1 MWKIQLVTAWRRL
14 KNNKSYAIIN
24 IAGLGASLAC
34 AILLFLFINYH
45 LRFDNFHPGSD
56 RIYRISSRTTYGGVE
71 GFNTGVP
78 QPLGKALRNDYPYF
92 ENVAMRAEVTEPLV
106 TIGEGNDRKKFDARS
121 VFTEPAYFNILHLPM
136 VSGTPASALG
146 EPYGA
151 IITEETAARFF
162 PGQHA
167 VGKQFTTAN
176 GVYTVKAIAKNIPK
190 NSDHRFD
197 IFLSYSTFKDYNAF
211 LASDSIWG
219 GISSSIQCFIKLKPG
234 VNARLPAN
242 ALPEVIAKNNPEDRG
257 LMFFIMLPLRDLH
270 FDTRFSGTIQK
281 KYLWSLGWMGAF
293 LVFTACIN
301 FINLSTAQ
309 SLSRSREIG
318 VRKALGSTRWQ
329 IFGQFLSE
337 TFLLVAAAVI
347 TASVIVSLSL
357 PQLNKTLFT
366 DIPLNSQTII
376 LLAGVAII
384 LLLAVMLLAGYYPG
398 VKQARLNPVKGMRA
412 QTRPQGNKGVSIRK
426 TLIVLQFA
434 IMQVMI
440 VGALVISR
448 QMHFSMNTDGYL
460 HKNGILLLR
469 IPEKNASTLH
479 TLRQRITQLAGV
491 ETASFC
497 HAAPLSAT
505 NMATSMRMD
514 GREKDEDFQVAI
526 KYADDHYL
534 ETFGIQLVAGANLPA
549 SDTVNGMLVNEMLVK
564 KLNVASAEA
573 IIGQT
578 IRVNNVRTVVRGVF
592 KDFHNRSFHTNL
604 QPLSLHSDI
613 RRFSELAIRINM
625 QQSAALMPAIEKIW
639 SETFPDYLY
648 NHRFLDQDIA
658 AMYEA
663 ETLLK
668 QLVEIFALVAVLIGC
683 LGLYGLISFM
693 AEQKKK
699 EIGVRKVLGAS
710 VPSVIWLFGREFTI
724 MLVAGFV
731 LSAPLSWWLMN
742 SWLEGFQYRI
752 GVGPGIYGI
761 TVALCAAITLLT
773 VGYSSIRA
781 ALMNPAVSLK
791 TE

>member
-1 MWKIQLVTAWRRL
+1 MWKIQLLTAWRRL
-14 KNNKSYAIIN
+14 KNNKPYALIN

-45 LRFDNFHPGSD
+45 LRYDNFHPDAG

-92 ENVAMRAEVTEPLV
+92 DQVAMRAEVTEPLV
-106 TIGEGNDRKKFDARS
+106 TVGDGAQRKKFDARS
-121 VFTEPAYFNILHLPM
+121 IFTQPEYFHILHLPL
-136 VSGTPASALG
+136 VSGTAASALG

-151 IITEETAARFF
+151 IITEETAERFF
-162 PGQHA
+162 PGQDA
-167 VGKQFTTAN
+167 VGKQFAAAN
-176 GVYTVKAIAKNIPK
+176 GIYTVRGIAKNIPK

-197 IFLSYSTFKDYNAF
+197 IFLSYATFKDYNPF
-211 LASDSIWG
+211 LASDSLWR
-219 GISSSIQCFIKLKPG
+219 GISSSIQCFVKLKPG
-234 VNARLPAN
+234 TDPGLLAT
-242 ALPEVIAKNNPEDRG
+242 ALPKVVEKYNPEDRD
-257 LMFFIMLPLRDLH
+257 LMFFIMQPLRELH

-281 KYLWSLGWMGAF
+281 KYLWSLGWMGVF

-309 SLSRSREIG
+309 SLRRSREIG

-337 TFLLVAAAVI
+337 TFLLGAAAVI
-347 TASVIVSLSL
+347 IASVIVSLSL

-366 DIPLNSQTII
+366 DIVLNRQTIA
-376 LLAGVAII
+376 LLAGVSVL
-384 LLLAVMLLAGYYPG
+384 LLLAVMFLAGYYPG
-398 VKQARLNPVKGMRA
+398 VKQARLNPVNAMRA
-412 QTRPQGNKGVSIRK
+412 QNAAQAKGVPIRK
-426 TLIVLQFA
+426 ALIVLQFA

-448 QMHFSMNTDGYL
+448 QMDYSMNSDGYL
-460 HKNGILLLR
+460 HKNGILLIR
-469 IPEKNASTLH
+469 IPEKNPSTLH
-479 TLRQRITQLAGV
+479 TMRQRITQLAGV
-491 ETASFC
+491 QSASYC
-497 HAAPLSAT
+497 HAAPLSGT

-514 GREKDEDFQVAI
+514 GREKDEDFQVAV

-534 ETFGIQLVAGANLPA
+534 ETFGIQLVAGTNLPA
-549 SDTVNGMLVNEMLVK
+549 SDTVNGMLVNEMLVQ
-564 KLNVASAEA
+564 KLNIASPAA

-604 QPLSLHSDI
+604 QPLALHSDI
-613 RRFSELAIRINM
+613 RRFSELAIRLNM
-625 QQSAALMPAIEKIW
+625 QQSATLLPAIEKIW
-639 SETFPDYLY
+639 SDAFPDYLY
-648 NHRFLDQDIA
+648 NRRFLDQDIA

-683 LGLYGLISFM
+683 LGLYGLISYM

-710 VPSVIWLFGREFTI
+710 VPSVIWLFGREFTL

-752 GVGPGIYGI
+752 DVGPGIYGI
-761 TVALCAAITLLT
+761 TVSLCAAITLLT
-773 VGYSSIRA
+773 VGYTSIRA